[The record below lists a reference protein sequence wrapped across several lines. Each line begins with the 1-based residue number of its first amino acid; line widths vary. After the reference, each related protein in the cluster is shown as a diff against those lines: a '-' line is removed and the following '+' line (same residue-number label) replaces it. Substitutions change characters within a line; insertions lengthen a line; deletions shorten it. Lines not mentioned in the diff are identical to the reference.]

1 VAHITRHD
9 YALRIR
15 ADDVDNLT
23 RRVASAASQ
32 TPQAQRFS
40 KDHGRQG
47 RPQLQSNI
55 DSKVPLQHRM
65 RYFEAA
71 RERFQCTQFT
81 RKHVS
86 RHTLPDCGGTS
97 QT

>member
-9 YALRIR
+9 HAFRIR
-15 ADDVDNLT
+15 ADYVDNLT

-32 TPQAQRFS
+32 TPQAQRFA

-71 RERFQCTQFT
+71 RERFHNAKF
-81 RKHVS
+81 
-86 RHTLPDCGGTS
+86 
-97 QT
+97 